1 MFAHKNKSRTDFS
14 ILTSAFVSLTILLL
28 TLTATPRAEAKDR
41 SHNSFVVGGTTIKLG
56 TPVDN
61 CSLNPQIPADNHM
74 LNAVKNSIKGNTE
87 LVLQFA
93 DCQELK
99 NWRSRKK
106 KYLDTFGSYQSS
118 LKLKNLDLTGQ
129 EAVSIKSICEVYKKQ
144 GENILKDMETDINKR
159 VEDSFKNVQMNKIQL
174 LGVVKENDEIC
185 AVATFQRLK
194 TEDGSTKDQI
204 NVYSITILKGKLIF
218 SYLFAPN
225 SVDVVDQLTAQIVAL
240 NQFNQQ
246 LNK

>member
-1 MFAHKNKSRTDFS
+1 MFALKNKCRTDFS
-14 ILTSAFVSLTILLL
+14 ILTFMFVSLSVLFL
-28 TLTATPRAEAKDR
+28 TLTTAPQAEAKER
-41 SHNSFVVGGTTIKLG
+41 SHNSFVVGGTTLNLA
-56 TPVDN
+56 TPENN

-99 NWRSRKK
+99 NWRTRKQ

-118 LKLKNLDLTGQ
+118 LKLQNLDLTGK
-129 EAVSIKSICEVYKKQ
+129 EAESIKSICDVYKKQ
-144 GENILKDMETDINKR
+144 GGTMLKNMEKDINKR
-159 VEDSFKNVQMNKIQL
+159 VQDSFKNVKMNKIQL
-174 LGVVKENDEIC
+174 LGVVKENEEIC

-194 TEDGSTKDQI
+194 TADGSTKDQI

-225 SVDVVDQLTAQIVAL
+225 TVDVVDQLTDQIVAL
-240 NQFNQQ
+240 NKFNQQ